1 MEFKYILEEG
11 SKKYNCPQCD
21 NKTYVRY
28 IDVVTGDYLA
38 YRFGRC
44 DRETNCKY
52 FVKPDGEISNT
63 YEIKYT
69 PPKPISYHSHD
80 LVAKSTKGFKKN
92 NIIQFL
98 KSIFQI
104 QQVQDVIVKY
114 NIGTSKYWDGAT
126 LYWQMDDY
134 GKIRHGKVMLHD
146 RETGKRQKDKKGKPC
161 ISSIKTILKLKDF
174 NLNQCLFGLH
184 LVNDVNTKIAVVESE
199 KTAIIMSIVKPEYTW
214 VATGGKQGFKYNMLM
229 PIKANKIVAFPDKGE
244 YNFWLNKA
252 IELNEL
258 GFKINVSEGLEKTNY
273 KVGTD
278 LADVFLE
285 TIKSTPNENYCQDK
299 KEDLA
304 PIIEIP
310 TIPIISE
317 AESKLILLAAKNPSV
332 LSLIPLFDLTDEN
345 GLDINIDLIE
355 KQVQNP
361 PSK

>member
-1 MEFKYILEEG
+1 MEYKYILEEG

-52 FVKPDGEISNT
+52 FVTPDGELSNS

-69 PPKPISYHSHD
+69 PPKSASYHSYD
-80 LVAKSTKGFKKN
+80 LVAKSTIGFKKN
-92 NIIQFL
+92 NFIQFL
-98 KSIFQI
+98 KSIFDI
-104 QQVQDVIVKY
+104 QKVRDALVKY
-114 NIGTSKYWDGAT
+114 NIGSSKYWKGAT
-126 LYWQMDDY
+126 IFWQMDDY
-134 GKIRHGKVMLHD
+134 GKIRHGKVMLYD
-146 RETGKRQKDKKGKPC
+146 RETGKRQKDKDGKAY
-161 ISSIKTILKLKDF
+161 ISSVRAILKLKNF
-174 NLNQCLFGLH
+174 NINQCLFGLN
-184 LVNDVNTKIAVVESE
+184 LVNDENAKIAIVESE

-214 VATGGKQGFKYNMLM
+214 VATGSKQGFKYDMLM
-229 PIKANKIVAFPDKGE
+229 PIKANKIVAFPDKSE
-244 YNFWLNKA
+244 YDDWLNKA

-258 GFKINVSEGLEKTNY
+258 GFKINVSEGLENTDY
-273 KVGTD
+273 IDGTD

-285 TIKSTPNENYCQDK
+285 TIKTIPNENYCHDK

-310 TIPIISE
+310 TMPIISE
-317 AESKLILLAAKNPSV
+317 AESKLILLAAKNPDL
-332 LSLIPLFDLTDEN
+332 LSLIKLFDLTDEN

-355 KQVQNP
+355 KQAQNI
-361 PSK
+361 PS